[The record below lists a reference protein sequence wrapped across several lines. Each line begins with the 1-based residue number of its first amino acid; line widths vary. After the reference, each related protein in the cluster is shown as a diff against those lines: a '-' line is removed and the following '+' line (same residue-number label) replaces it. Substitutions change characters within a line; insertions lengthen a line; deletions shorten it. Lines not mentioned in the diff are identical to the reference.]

1 MNENNM
7 NMCKITIKLIMA
19 LVVAF
24 GITSC
29 DNHEQ
34 TANIKG
40 IHTYRMRLQG
50 GCGSFDESTRSTYTW
65 AQDDVIYLRFR
76 VGESWVHGKAVYD
89 LDSGLWT
96 VKTNFSLTS
105 NEEMEC
111 HSVFILRPGSI
122 TTKTD
127 SDGNIVVDVVG
138 DPLYKVNLSKQSIV
152 YTDEEASYL
161 LQDGELTVTSYLMPR
176 TGRIQIR
183 GESEQSFTINGL
195 SFLTTYDVETGM
207 FTTSNDKFT
216 SYTLIDGYSEFY
228 YAAFADEEL
237 RKLTFYHTN
246 LEFCR
251 SFGINVLRAGES
263 GYITIPTIDS
273 HEGWTVIDPNSSIE
287 LSRPALGEITIVS
300 VHSKYAKFSATITH
314 DGNTPLT
321 NTGFVLSNTPNPTL
335 TDTTIKTTTST
346 SISGEVFNL
355 QPQTNYYVRAYATNI
370 LGTTY
375 SEQISFTTLSEEED
389 TSIKRD
395 DFESDTIL
403 NNTGETDAKIERE
416 QWGDD
421 ENWN

>member
-1 MNENNM
+1 M
-7 NMCKITIKLIMA
+7 
-19 LVVAF
+19 
-24 GITSC
+24 
-29 DNHEQ
+29 
-34 TANIKG
+34 
-40 IHTYRMRLQG
+40 
-50 GCGSFDESTRSTYTW
+50 
-65 AQDDVIYLRFR
+65 
-76 VGESWVHGKAVYD
+76 
-89 LDSGLWT
+89 
-96 VKTNFSLTS
+96 
-105 NEEMEC
+105 
-111 HSVFILRPGSI
+111 
-122 TTKTD
+122 
-127 SDGNIVVDVVG
+127 
-138 DPLYKVNLSKQSIV
+138 
-152 YTDEEASYL
+152 
-161 LQDGELTVTSYLMPR
+161 
-176 TGRIQIR
+176 
-183 GESEQSFTINGL
+183 
-195 SFLTTYDVETGM
+195 
-207 FTTSNDKFT
+207 
-216 SYTLIDGYSEFY
+216 IDGYSEFY

-375 SEQISFTTLSEEED
+375 SEQLSFTTLSEEED